1 MDKKIKELAR
11 QKAFEH
17 FFSNVGEEDWPENP
31 DVFLENCDN
40 GCLAVEL
47 FPEMV
52 VCELFEDYGVGLL
65 KQMIEDFYQTLLDFH
80 QEALA
85 ANNALPSSSGLHVLC
100 KESYVECGTQYWTA
114 GCVYDAT
121 DLGDG
126 EYSIATN
133 LGSIGHVGP
142 AYLLDNFDDYFEVCN

>member
-17 FFSNVGEEDWPENP
+17 FFSNIGDEDWPKNP
-31 DVFLENCDN
+31 DAFLENCDD
-40 GCLAVEL
+40 GCLAGEL

-52 VCELFEDYGVGLL
+52 VWEPFENYSIAAL
-65 KQMIEDFYQTLLDFH
+65 KQLMSGFQKLLIDFY

-85 ANNALPSSSGLHVLC
+85 ANNASPGLHVLC

-126 EYSIATN
+126 EYSITTN
-133 LGSIGHVGP
+133 LGSTGHVGP